1 MIVAANAVAAMFC
14 SFRMELVSQRFGVC
28 ANGVICRRG
37 IVIFDVTGETAGLIR
52 SAR

>member
-28 ANGVICRRG
+28 ANGVICGRG
-37 IVIFDVTGETAGLIR
+37 VVIPDVTEEMARFLL
-52 SAR
+52 SAL